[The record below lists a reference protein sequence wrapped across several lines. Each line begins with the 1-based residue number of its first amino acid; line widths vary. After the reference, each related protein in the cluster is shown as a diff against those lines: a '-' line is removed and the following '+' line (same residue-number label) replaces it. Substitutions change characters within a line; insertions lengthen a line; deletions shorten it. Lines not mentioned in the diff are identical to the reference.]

1 LKNEIILLYSLGL
14 PPLKQPPD
22 LLLYKGFNR
31 YPETAMPHSNTQHQ
45 ERLAVILN
53 RAISDESFAA
63 QLHMNPTNAGKD
75 LDLTLRIDEVV
86 ALKGLDLAQLAAASK
101 ALRSPLAGRAT
112 FDQQQVR
119 TD

>member
-1 LKNEIILLYSLGL
+1 
-14 PPLKQPPD
+14 
-22 LLLYKGFNR
+22 
-31 YPETAMPHSNTQHQ
+31 MPHSNTQHQ

>member
-1 LKNEIILLYSLGL
+1 
-14 PPLKQPPD
+14 
-22 LLLYKGFNR
+22 
-31 YPETAMPHSNTQHQ
+31 MPHSNLHSQ

-53 RAISDESFAA
+53 RAIRDESFAA
-63 QLHMNPTNAGKD
+63 QLQTNPTNAGKD

-86 ALKGLDLAQLAAASK
+86 ALKGLDLVQLAVASK
-101 ALRSPLAGRAT
+101 ALRSPLAARAT